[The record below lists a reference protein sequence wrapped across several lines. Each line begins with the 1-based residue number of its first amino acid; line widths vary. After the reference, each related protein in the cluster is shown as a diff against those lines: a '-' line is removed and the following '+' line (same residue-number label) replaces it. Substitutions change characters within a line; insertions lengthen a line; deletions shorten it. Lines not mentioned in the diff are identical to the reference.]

1 MYLIIWKIL
10 KFMIYSGRQ
19 NVMAK
24 AAIMG
29 YGTVGSG
36 VYEIIKNNAEKLKKN
51 ANGEPIETKYIL
63 DIRDF
68 PDHKEKHLFTK
79 DFNDILNDS
88 EVSVVAEVMGG
99 LHPAYEFTKSLL
111 ESGKSVVTSNK
122 ELVATYGTELLAL
135 AREKNVN
142 YFFEA
147 SVGGGIPIIRPM
159 HQCLTANNII
169 RIAGILNGTTN
180 YILNQMIKSGQT
192 FDAALKD
199 AQAKGFA
206 ERNPAADIE
215 GHDAC
220 RKIAIL
226 TSLASG
232 LTVDYNDI
240 ETKGITDITLDD
252 VNYAAQMDAV
262 IKLIGFAEFQEDGK
276 IYSIVSPMVVKNDSP
291 LSGVD
296 GVMNAIMVT
305 GDCVGNVM
313 FYGAGAGK
321 LPTASAVVADVVD
334 AVKHIERSKKI
345 MWVEPKENIMAN
357 SDSKKFAYFIRTT
370 DNAENIRGIFGKC
383 EFVDN
388 IVSGESAFVT
398 EPMSQSDAEEKSGKL
413 KDVVSMIKV
422 LD

>member
-1 MYLIIWKIL
+1 
-10 KFMIYSGRQ
+10 
-19 NVMAK
+19 MAK

-36 VYEIIKNNAEKLKKN
+36 VYDIIKMNSEKLRKN
-51 ANGEPIETKYIL
+51 ANGEPIEVKYVL

-68 PDHKEKHLFTK
+68 PDHPEKNLFTK
-79 DFNDILNDS
+79 DFNDILGDD
-88 EVSVVAEVMGG
+88 EVKVVAEVMGG

-111 ESGKSVVTSNK
+111 EAGKSVVTSNK
-122 ELVATYGTELLAL
+122 ELVATYGTELLEL
-135 AREKNVN
+135 AKEKNVN

-169 RIAGILNGTTN
+169 KIAGILNGTTN
-180 YILNQMIKSGQT
+180 YILNQMIKNGKT
-192 FDAALKD
+192 FDTALKD
-199 AQAKGFA
+199 AQAKGYA

-240 ETKGITDITLDD
+240 ETTGIVDITLDD
-252 VNYAAQMDAV
+252 VKYAAAMDAV
-262 IKLIGFAEFQEDGK
+262 VKLIGYAKFHEDGK
-276 IYSIVSPMVVKNDSP
+276 IYSIVAPMVIKNSSP
-291 LSGVD
+291 LAGVD

-305 GDCVGNVM
+305 GDCVGDVM

-321 LPTASAVVADVVD
+321 LPTASAVVADIVD
-334 AVKHIERSKKI
+334 AVKHVERSKKI
-345 MWVEPKENIMAN
+345 KWIKPDTDIMADG
-357 SDSKKFAYFIRTT
+357 DSEKFAYFIRTT
-370 DNAENIRGIFGKC
+370 DSAENVRSIFGKC

-388 IVSGESAFVT
+388 IVENEAAFVT
-398 EPMSQSDAEEKSGKL
+398 EPLTQTEAGEKAQKL
-413 KDVVSMIKV
+413 ADVISRIRI
-422 LD
+422 LG

>member
-1 MYLIIWKIL
+1 MK
-10 KFMIYSGRQ
+10 
-19 NVMAK
+19 VAV
-24 AAIMG
+24 MG

-36 VYEIIKNNAEKLKKN
+36 VVEVIEAHKKSITKHTD
-51 ANGEPIETKYIL
+51 GEMLEVSHIL
-63 DIRDF
+63 DLRDF
-68 PDHKEKHLFTK
+68 ENDPHKDLFTK
-79 DFNDILNDS
+79 DFNDILNDG
-88 EVSVVAEVMGG
+88 EVKVVAEAMGG
-99 LHPAYEFTKSLL
+99 VNPAYDFTMKLL
-111 ESGKSVVTSNK
+111 KAGKSVVTSNK
-122 ELVATYGTELLAL
+122 ELVAQKGLELLNTAK
-135 AREKNVN
+135 ENGVN
-142 YFFEA
+142 YLFEA

>member
-388 IVSGESAFVT
+388 IVSDESAFVT
-398 EPMSQSDAEEKSGKL
+398 EPVSQSEAEEKSGKL

>member
-1 MYLIIWKIL
+1 
-10 KFMIYSGRQ
+10 
-19 NVMAK
+19 MAK

-63 DIRDF
+63 DIREF
-68 PDHKEKHLFTK
+68 PDHEEKHLFTK
-79 DFNDILNDS
+79 DFNDILNDD

-122 ELVATYGTELLAL
+122 ELVATYGTELLKL
-135 AREKNVN
+135 AKKKNVN

-180 YILNQMIKSGQT
+180 YILNQMIKNGQT
-192 FDAALKD
+192 FEAALKD
-199 AQAKGFA
+199 AQAMGYA

-232 LTVDYNDI
+232 LTIDYNNI

-252 VNYAAQMDAV
+252 VKYAAAMDAV
-262 IKLIGFAEFQEDGK
+262 IKLIGFAEFGEDGK
-276 IYSIVSPMVVKNDSP
+276 IYSIVSPMVIRNDSP
-291 LSGVD
+291 LAGVD

-305 GDCVGNVM
+305 GDCVGDVM

-345 MWVEPKENIMAN
+345 MWVEPETNVMADP
-357 SDSKKFAYFIRTT
+357 DSKKFAYFIRTS
-370 DNAENIRGIFGKC
+370 DNAENIRSIFGKC

-398 EPMSQSDAEEKSGKL
+398 EPMSQSEAEEKSKKL
-413 KDVVSMIKV
+413 TDVVSMIKV

>member
-1 MYLIIWKIL
+1 
-10 KFMIYSGRQ
+10 
-19 NVMAK
+19 MAK

-36 VYEIIKNNAEKLKKN
+36 VYEIIKTNAEKLRKN

-68 PDHKEKHLFTK
+68 PDHSEAHLFTK
-79 DFNDILNDS
+79 DFNDILNDG
-88 EVSVVAEVMGG
+88 EISVVAEVMGG

-111 ESGKSVVTSNK
+111 ENGKSVVTSNK
-122 ELVATYGTELLAL
+122 ELVATYGTELLEIAK
-135 AREKNVN
+135 EKNVN

-159 HQCLTANNII
+159 HQCLTANNIVK
-169 RIAGILNGTTN
+169 IAGILNGTTN
-180 YILNQMIKSGQT
+180 YILNQMIKNGKT
-192 FDAALKD
+192 FETALKD

-226 TSLASG
+226 ASLASG

-240 ETKGITDITLDD
+240 DTEGITNITLDD
-252 VNYAAQMDAV
+252 VKYAAQMDAV
-262 IKLIGFAEFQEDGK
+262 IKLIGFAKFQENGK
-276 IYSIVSPMVVKNDSP
+276 IYSIVSPMVIKSDSP

-345 MWVEPKENIMAN
+345 MWVKPDTDIMADK
-357 SDSKKFAYFIRTT
+357 DSEKFAYFIRTT
-370 DNAENIRGIFGKC
+370 DSAEKARNIFGKC
-383 EFVDN
+383 EFIDN
-388 IVSGESAFVT
+388 IVENESAFVT
-398 EPMSQSDAEEKSGKL
+398 EPLTESEAEEKAAKL
-413 KDVVSMIKV
+413 TGVVTKIRI